1 MKTKKTI
8 NVEIGMRIQDA
19 RISANLTQEEFAE
32 RIDIGAKSVSA
43 LERGVVGISLS
54 TMKRICRVL
63 SVSSDTLLFGPATGN
78 NTADLVAQLERLTP
92 EQFEIARGVFD
103 KLMEAFALSDKEQ

>member
-1 MKTKKTI
+1 MEKKKPI
-8 NVEIGMRIQDA
+8 NIEIGMRIQQA
-19 RISANLTQEEFAE
+19 RERVGLTQAEFAE
-32 RIDIGAKSVSA
+32 LVDLGTKNISA
-43 LERGVVGISLS
+43 IERGAVGISLS
-54 TMKRICRVL
+54 SMKRICRVL
-63 SVSSDTLLFGPATGN
+63 SVSSDTLLFGPETGN